1 MPVFTSPVRRRPT
14 TTGNPRPATGRRAAV
29 VLSGVTSLSLL
40 VLAPS
45 ASAWTA
51 GVDNGV
57 LAVQADAGEVNRLNV
72 DVAPDGNLVVSDD
85 VGAARAL
92 GAGCADPDGEG
103 TATCGRAGLVQVV
116 VGAGDLDDTVSV
128 GDFSLPLRVDAG
140 DGNDQVT
147 TGSDDDRVDGGA
159 GNDTID
165 TGAGADAL
173 TGGDGDD
180 QLIAGIG
187 DDAIEA
193 GAGVDTVDGDLGN
206 DRIDGGAAGDQIDAG
221 AGDDAVSGGSGDDQV
236 SGGDGND
243 ALAGDDGVDRVSGDD
258 GEDRIDGGSGVDD
271 LDGGGG
277 RDAVFGGDGDD
288 LLQSTDGGDA
298 LDGGAGND
306 QLEGDDL
313 DNALSGGSGADRL
326 NGYGGADRLQGDDG
340 DDVLSAGAGGDV
352 ASGGGGRDTVSY
364 DESASGVA
372 VSLNGAAD
380 DGAVGEGDS
389 VLGDVEV
396 VVGSAANDTL
406 VAGVS
411 AVELQGGA
419 GDDTLVGSPQGD
431 LLSGGV
437 GADTLDGAGGP
448 DALSGGDDLD
458 AVTYMTRAG
467 AVAVSVGAPGGDG
480 QAGEGDDVA
489 ADVERVIGTA
499 LADRLSGAAGLA
511 LELEG
516 GGGNDQIALPGEP
529 ALESELGLG
538 ISRASCGTGT
548 DTVTGGLD
556 DQTDGDCDIVTVD
569 GRLVRLGVQGEPTP
583 RLTVAVAK
591 VRPDARG
598 RLLVPVSCG
607 SESLVRCTATVT
619 ITRAGRRLGSVKA
632 LVGRGRSQNLRVAL
646 RGRQVS
652 RLYRHGGAVTVR
664 LSVLDKGRRR
674 VTGNGVVAV
683 KRQPRRIVDS
693 ATDSARR
700 TTSLTRDERSHTR
713 KARAGRAQ
721 TSGGGR

>member
-1 MPVFTSPVRRRPT
+1 
-14 TTGNPRPATGRRAAV
+14 
-29 VLSGVTSLSLL
+29 
-40 VLAPS
+40 
-45 ASAWTA
+45 
-51 GVDNGV
+51 
-57 LAVQADAGEVNRLNV
+57 
-72 DVAPDGNLVVSDD
+72 
-85 VGAARAL
+85 
-92 GAGCADPDGEG
+92 
-103 TATCGRAGLVQVV
+103 VV
-116 VGAGDLDDTVSV
+116 VDAGDLDDTVSV
-128 GDFSLPLRVDAG
+128 GDFSLPLRVDGGA
-140 DGNDQVT
+140 GNDQVT

-165 TGAGADAL
+165 TGAGADTL
-173 TGGDGDD
+173 IGGDGDD

-206 DRIDGGAAGDQIDAG
+206 DRIDGGVDGDQIDAG
-221 AGDDAVSGGSGDDQV
+221 PGDDAVSGGSGDDQV

-243 ALAGDDGVDRVSGDD
+243 ALAGDDGVDRMGGDD
-258 GEDRIDGGSGVDD
+258 GEDRLDGGAGVDD

-277 RDAVFGGDGDD
+277 RDAVVGGDGDD

-298 LDGGAGND
+298 LEGGAGND

-326 NGYGGADRLQGDDG
+326 NSYGGADRLLGDDG
-340 DDVLSAGAGGDV
+340 DDVLSAGAGADV

-364 DESASGVA
+364 DESFSGVA

-380 DGAVGEGDS
+380 DGAVGEGDN

-406 VAGVS
+406 VAGAF
-411 AVELQGGA
+411 AVQLQGGV

-431 LLSGGV
+431 LLSGGA
-437 GADTLDGAGGP
+437 GADTMDGAGGP

-458 AVTYMTRAG
+458 AVTYAARAG
-467 AVAVSVGAPGGDG
+467 AVAVSVGTPGGDG

-499 LADRLSGAAGLA
+499 LADRLSGADGLA
-511 LELEG
+511 VELEG
-516 GGGNDQIALPGEP
+516 GGGNDQIALPRET
-529 ALESELGLG
+529 AVESQLGLG
-538 ISRASCGTGT
+538 TSRAMCGTGT

-556 DQTDGDCDIVTVD
+556 DQIDGDCDIVTVD

-583 RLTVAVAK
+583 RLTVAVTK

-607 SESLVRCTATVT
+607 SESLVRCTTTVT

-632 LVGRGRSQNLRVAL
+632 LVGRGRSQNLRVTL

-683 KRQPRRIVDS
+683 KRQPRKIVAS
-693 ATDSARR
+693 AAASARR
-700 TTSLTRDERSHTR
+700 ARSPARGERSGKR
-713 KARAGRAQ
+713 KAQAGRAN